1 MLDVPRHVAI
11 IMDGNGRWALSR
23 GLPRNAGHLKG
34 AMAIKNVLRVSAKLG
49 IKYITLFA
57 FSSENFSRPTAEVNF
72 LMKLFERFA
81 KKHERTVIN
90 SKTRFRVIGDMSG
103 LPETLQNI
111 LEKIVDETKAFDEFN
126 LTVALNYSARN
137 EVLHVINSIISHR
150 NRDCTEKVTWDD
162 FKKFLYTSDLPDP
175 DLIIRTSGEQRLSN
189 FLLLQSAY
197 SELFFTKTFWPDFG
211 EKELRE
217 AIDSYQHRE
226 RRFGNINERKSN

>member
-57 FSSENFSRPTAEVNF
+57 FSSENFSRPTAEVDF

-111 LEKIVDETKAFDEFN
+111 LKKIEDETKIFNELN

-162 FKKFLYTSDLPDP
+162 FRKFLYTSDLPDP

-211 EKELRE
+211 EKGLRE
-217 AIDSYQHRE
+217 AIDSYRHRE

>member
-23 GLPRNAGHLKG
+23 GLPRNAGHLNG

-57 FSSENFSRPTAEVNF
+57 FSSENFSRPTAEVDF

-90 SKTRFRVIGDMSG
+90 SKTRFRVIGDMSS

-111 LEKIVDETKAFDEFN
+111 LEKIEDEKKIFDEFN

-217 AIDSYQHRE
+217 AIDSYRHRE

>member
-1 MLDVPRHVAI
+1 MLDVPRHIAI

-23 GLPRNAGHLKG
+23 RLPRNVGHMKG
-34 AMAIKNVLRVSAKLG
+34 ATAIKNVLRASSKFG

-57 FSSENFSRPTAEVNF
+57 FSSENFSRPKTEVNF

-81 KKHERTVIN
+81 RKHERTVVN
-90 SKTRFRVIGDMSG
+90 SKTRFRVIGDISS
-103 LPETLQNI
+103 LPTTLQNV
-111 LEKIVDETKAFDEFN
+111 LKKIVDETKIFDEFN

-137 EVLHVINSIISHR
+137 EVLHAINSIISHR
-150 NRDCTEKVTWDD
+150 NSDRNEEITWDD
-162 FKKFLYTSDLPDP
+162 FKNFLYTSDLPDP

-211 EKELRE
+211 EKELKE
-217 AIDSYQHRE
+217 AIDSYRHRE